1 MTLRVSR
8 DKLIELADLETQH
21 RAETAGIVSSYLIG
35 SVATGNPIFGETAD
49 VDLIFIHESEPTT
62 RREIQ
67 RLSENIHLDIY
78 HHSKE
83 RYMQPRELRIDPW
96 IGPSLSAPI
105 FIYDPQHFFEWAQA
119 GARGQFFRS
128 DHVFSRANAFYNR
141 ARQAMSLLSLSNRWL
156 KTYTRIVIE
165 ATNAIVTLVGNPAA
179 GRRLALEIERLS
191 KDAGYPEIYEQFLQL
206 LGRDGLNTTLIP
218 QWLSAWGYTF
228 DTAAAISTEPELD
241 PCRRMYYLRG
251 FQALIDLDKPE
262 AILWTMLTTWERAI
276 HTLMDIDDAASH
288 QTEWDSVLHRLRLG
302 PAFMKS
308 RCEDLEQYLHSVEQI
323 LCSWAEQVGV

>member
-8 DKLIELADLETQH
+8 EKLIELAELETQH
-21 RAETAGIVSSYLIG
+21 RADTAGIVSSYLIG
-35 SVATGNPIFGETAD
+35 TVATGNPIFGDTAD
-49 VDLIFIHESEPTT
+49 VDLIFIHEGEPRT

-78 HHSKE
+78 HYAKE
-83 RYMQPRELRIDPW
+83 RYMQPRELRVDPW

-105 FIYDPQHFFEWAQA
+105 FIYDPHHFFEWAQA

-128 DHVFSRANAFYNR
+128 DHVFSRANAFYKR

-156 KTYTRIVIE
+156 KMYTRIVLE
-165 ATNAIVTLVGNPAA
+165 ATNAIITLVGNPAA
-179 GRRLALEIERLS
+179 GRRLALDIERLS
-191 KDAGYPEIYEQFLQL
+191 KDAGYPEIYELFLQL
-206 LGRDGLNTTLIP
+206 LGRDALNVTLLP

-228 DTAAAISTEPELD
+228 DTAAAISAEPELD

-251 FQALIDLDKPE
+251 FQALIDIDKPE

-276 HTLMDIDDAASH
+276 YTLMDIDDAASH
-288 QTEWDSVLHRLRLG
+288 QTEWDSVLQRLSLD
-302 PAFMKS
+302 PASIKS
-308 RCEDLEQYLHSVEQI
+308 RVEELDKYLHVIEKI
-323 LCSWAEQVGV
+323 LGSWAKQIGV